1 MDNRPLAN
9 KDKLIAPLLNLIEQ
23 RFDISLSGSVS
34 HLQVVQQH
42 YREKREFLL
51 AQHGEAGALVCE
63 DYAKAVLIS
72 EASRLMIL
80 REIQPRPKKKKKSKD

>member
-1 MDNRPLAN
+1 MIYRPQAN
-9 KDKLIAPLLNLIEQ
+9 NIAPLLNLLEQ
-23 RFDISLSGSVS
+23 RFGISLSGSTD
-34 HLQVVQQH
+34 HLRNVHQH

-51 AQHGEAGALVCE
+51 AQHGEAKALVCE

-80 REIQPRPKKKKKSKD
+80 REIMPRPKKKK

>member
-1 MDNRPLAN
+1 MNNRPTA
-9 KDKLIAPLLNLIEQ
+9 KQDRTVAPLLNLIER
-23 RFDISLSGSVS
+23 RFELTLGGSID
-34 HLQVVQQH
+34 HLKSVHQH

-63 DYAKAVLIS
+63 DYAKAVMIS

-80 REIQPRPKKKKKSKD
+80 REIMPRPKKKKRK